1 MSKENTYDNEIS
13 PLMAKVI
20 DICKANSIGM
30 VATFDLDDDLC
41 CTSSI
46 PDETGKLSDRLRRC
60 AIEAQN
66 GRPSLP
72 PLMITTTKPDGS
84 KTMTAIVA

>member
-46 PDETGKLSDRLRRC
+46 PDETGSYQTACVAVPSKRRTD
-60 AIEAQN
+60 AQAC
-66 GRPSLP
+66 RR
-72 PLMITTTKPDGS
+72 
-84 KTMTAIVA
+84 